1 MRKTNQ
7 IEEHKNEPRHASTL
21 GNRKAKSEIEK
32 QEARHKK
39 ANIKRVFDNAQRQG
53 HDRKKLVYINSGGL
67 IDYFYH
73 KETKKE
79 IKIKNVSFNNTG
91 RL

>member
-1 MRKTNQ
+1 MRKSN
-7 IEEHKNEPRHASTL
+7 IEEHKNEP
-21 GNRKAKSEIEK
+21 KSALEIEK

-67 IDYFYH
+67 VDYFYH

>member
-1 MRKTNQ
+1 LQTRY
-7 IEEHKNEPRHASTL
+7 
-21 GNRKAKSEIEK
+21 
-32 QEARHKK
+32 KK

-67 IDYFYH
+67 VDYFFH
-73 KETKKE
+73 KKTKEE
-79 IKIKNVSFNNTG
+79 IQIKNITFNNTG